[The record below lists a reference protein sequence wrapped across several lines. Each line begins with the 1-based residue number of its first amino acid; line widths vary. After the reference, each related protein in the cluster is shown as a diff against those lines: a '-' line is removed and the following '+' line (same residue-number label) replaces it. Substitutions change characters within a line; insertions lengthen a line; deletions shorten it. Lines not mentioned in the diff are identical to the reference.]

1 MEHLFDR
8 MMLRVGVQRYRWVR
22 RGAGAD
28 VGTEYLTL
36 KQAAQRSG
44 LHVKT
49 LTRLM
54 RTGKLEGHKANVD
67 GYWRWYVSADSL
79 SDYTDPYLGFLLD
92 LPGPKLYLRR
102 VNDEEEKN
110 DEGMKLIRGER
121 ERLSMRRPIVR
132 STLDGL

>member
-1 MEHLFDR
+1 M
-8 MMLRVGVQRYRWVR
+8 
-22 RGAGAD
+22 
-28 VGTEYLTL
+28 GTEYLTL

-54 RTGKLEGHKANVD
+54 RTGKLDGYKANVG
-67 GYWRWYVSADSL
+67 GYWRWYVSAESL

-102 VNDEEEKN
+102 VNDEGEAGADPN
-110 DEGMKLIRGER
+110 LSPTRGER
-121 ERLSMRRPIVR
+121 AQQSIRRLNRKRR
-132 STLDGL
+132 